1 MNEKQIEKVIAAE
14 IPSDQA
20 TPEPAKKPA
29 RRVGRPTLSGGLSL
43 ILTLVALILSGYLW
57 YMLTQKKGL
66 FDVDVVGKLE
76 QLENNVDALETN
88 AAIAEQ
94 DIGALKE
101 TQDTVKSAIDKLN
114 ADVGKARI
122 ERTLAETEQ
131 LLVIANHRL
140 QLARDVNLALITLRA
155 ADSQLKQLAN
165 PNLIPV
171 RKILADEI
179 RQLESLE
186 RIDIPGLALQLNSMA
201 NRIDKLPLAIETKFK
216 KTETPETTETEK
228 PSAWTWQQFPREV
241 WKDFVNLIRIR
252 NNAETRRPL
261 LPPEQYY
268 FLRENLRLM
277 LYGAQLALLER
288 NDAVYRQNL
297 KSADQWLAEYFDNT
311 TQAIVSMRKDLE
323 KMLKA
328 PIREDVP
335 DISASL
341 QALRQATAKT
351 GNSP

>member
-1 MNEKQIEKVIAAE
+1 MNEKQIEKVTATE
-14 IPSDQA
+14 KTSDQA
-20 TPEPAKKPA
+20 TKEAAKKPA
-29 RRVGRPTLSGGLSL
+29 KRLGPQTLYGGLAL

-57 YMLTQKKGL
+57 YMLTEKKGL
-66 FDVDVVGKLE
+66 FNTDVVGKLE
-76 QLENNVDALETN
+76 QLENTADSLQRN

-94 DIGALKE
+94 DISTLKE

-114 ADVGKARI
+114 ADIGKT
-122 ERTLAETEQ
+122 RTEWALAETEG

-165 PNLIPV
+165 PNLLPV
-171 RKILADEI
+171 RRILADEI
-179 RQLESLE
+179 SQLESLE
-186 RIDIPGLALQLNSMA
+186 RVDVPGLALQLNSMA
-201 NRIDKLPLAIETKFK
+201 NRIDKLPLAMETKFK
-216 KTETPETTETEK
+216 KTEVPETKQTEN
-228 PSAWTWQQFPREV
+228 PSAGTWRQFLREI
-241 WKDFVNLIRIR
+241 WKDFINLIRIR
-252 NNAETRRPL
+252 NNAETRKPL

-288 NDAVYRQNL
+288 NEAVYKQNL
-297 KSADQWLAEYFDNT
+297 KSADQWITEYFDNT
-311 TQAIVSMRKDLE
+311 TQVIISMRKDLE
-323 KMLKA
+323 KMLRT